1 MTMDT
6 KMAEY
11 LERQRAFAKL
21 MRDAGNDKT
30 QNDITRFQAIC
41 IAESTERH
49 VKEMEF
55 ILSRG

>member
-1 MTMDT
+1 MDT

-11 LERQRAFAKL
+11 LESQRAFAKL
-21 MRDAGNDKT
+21 MREAGNDKT
-30 QNDITRFQAIC
+30 KSDITRFQAIC

-49 VKEMEF
+49 IAELTF